1 MNMSVDLKHSV
12 ATESNEATSPKE
24 GAGEGA
30 DVKSEINNGEEG
42 AADETFEQHES
53 LMQEAQEPVGSK
65 LLLEPYRRII
75 TLRQKDP
82 IYLIKPVAIVEENIK
97 YDYEDL
103 EESLINLLMEKVVVM
118 REVPFMKAIEQLERN
133 TNVKKIY
140 DQISKTTGVGNFAG
154 R

>member
-1 MNMSVDLKHSV
+1 M
-12 ATESNEATSPKE
+12 
-24 GAGEGA
+24 
-30 DVKSEINNGEEG
+30 
-42 AADETFEQHES
+42 
-53 LMQEAQEPVGSK
+53 
-65 LLLEPYRRII
+65 
-75 TLRQKDP
+75 
-82 IYLIKPVAIVEENIK
+82 EENIK

-133 TNVKKIY
+133 TNVQKIY